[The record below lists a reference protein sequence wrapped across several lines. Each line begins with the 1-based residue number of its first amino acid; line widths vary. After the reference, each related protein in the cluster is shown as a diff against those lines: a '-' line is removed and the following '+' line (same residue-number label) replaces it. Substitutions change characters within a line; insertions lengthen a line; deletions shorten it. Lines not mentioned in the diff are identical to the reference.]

1 MAATADQMQFPDGDP
16 ASAAKAQ
23 TPVGALYVVATPIG
37 NLRDIT
43 LRALEIL
50 QSVAVIAAEDTRTS
64 ATLLAHHGIATKVIA
79 AHEHNEAQAAQRI
92 TGLLQAG
99 QSVALIT
106 DAGTPAI
113 SDPGA
118 RIVRAVREAGL
129 AVVPIPGANAAIAAL
144 SASGLE
150 GPFHFAGFLSPKSSA
165 RRGALRAWLTLP
177 ATLVLYEAPHRILEL
192 ARDLAEEYPGER
204 RVVLARE
211 LTKRFESIHATTVAQ
226 AAGWLEGDPNRL
238 RGEFVVLIE
247 AATPAPAA
255 ALDAQAERVLGL
267 LLAEMPVKSAARLA
281 AAITGAPRNALYAR
295 ALELKAGDAD

>member
-16 ASAAKAQ
+16 AGAVNAQ
-23 TPVGALYVVATPIG
+23 TPVASLYVVATPIG

-43 LRALEIL
+43 LRALETL
-50 QSVAVIAAEDTRTS
+50 RGVAVIAAEDTRTS

-92 TGLLQAG
+92 IGLLQAG
-99 QSVALIT
+99 QGVALIT

-118 RIVRAVREAGL
+118 RIVRAVRDAGFS
-129 AVVPIPGANAAIAAL
+129 VVPIPGANAAIAAL

-165 RRGALRAWLTLP
+165 RRTALRAWVPLP
-177 ATLVLYEAPHRILEL
+177 ATLVLYEAPHRILDL

-204 RVVLARE
+204 RMVLARE

-226 AAGWLEGDPNRL
+226 AANWLEGDSNRL

-247 AATPAPAA
+247 AASAA
-255 ALDAQAERVLGL
+255 AGKTVDDQAERVLVL
-267 LLAEMPVKSAARLA
+267 LLAELPVKSAARLA

-295 ALELKAGDAD
+295 ALELKSGDGE